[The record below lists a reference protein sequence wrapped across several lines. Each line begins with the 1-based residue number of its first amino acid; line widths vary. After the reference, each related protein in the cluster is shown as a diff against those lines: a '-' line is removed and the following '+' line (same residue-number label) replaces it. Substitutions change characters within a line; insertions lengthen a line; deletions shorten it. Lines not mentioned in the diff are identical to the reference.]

1 MPFFFFFFLHVS
13 KKSKKSEEAESDTGR
28 DELGV
33 DIELKEE
40 TKSGSIE
47 QTAIPEPEVVTMAE
61 REEGEGMKLRRR
73 SKLKV
78 LTNVLDHYDAIN
90 FITW

>member
-1 MPFFFFFFLHVS
+1 MPFFFLHVS
-13 KKSKKSEEAESDTGR
+13 KQSKKSEEAESDTGR
-28 DELGV
+28 DELGA